1 MNVAEYLVRAA
12 ALYSSRPA
20 VSVGAKVVYDYTGLL
35 QRVAGFAAELRR
47 CGVGKGDRVL
57 VFLENRPEFIEAMLA
72 SWWVGASIVPL
83 NVKLHANELAY
94 ILSHSKAAL
103 SVISRKTE
111 GTLAEAWRIAE
122 RKADYLI
129 VDDLPTTLQA
139 DGLSGPES
147 LSSTNPAWI
156 FYTSGTTGKPKGA
169 VLSHGNIQFASMN
182 VRSDLDLGMHNDS
195 LFHAAPMSHGSGLCV
210 LAYMIGGACH
220 VIPESG
226 GFDASEIHS
235 LIRAYRNCCIFAP
248 PTLVHRLTTCPDESP
263 AANVKTILYGG
274 GPMHLATLQA
284 ALERFGP
291 VFLQLYAQGECP
303 MTITTLPKWAHSDV
317 NNPRYYDRLASV
329 GLPVTGAEVRTVDDQ
344 NKPLPRGE
352 VGEIVVSSPAMMV
365 GYFLDPK
372 ATEEAIIDGWLKT
385 GDIGVFDADGFLYLK
400 DRSKEMIISGGT
412 NIYTKE
418 VEDVI
423 LQHPSVQ
430 QVAVV
435 AKSDMDW
442 GEIPVAFVVAK
453 GGGKIDLRDVD
464 KHCLSN
470 LSRFKRPKFYKLI
483 DALPVNG
490 LGKVLKRELKTK
502 IAEDRDFAFDLD
514 VSRGS

>member
-1 MNVAEYLVRAA
+1 
-12 ALYSSRPA
+12 
-20 VSVGAKVVYDYTGLL
+20 
-35 QRVAGFAAELRR
+35 
-47 CGVGKGDRVL
+47 
-57 VFLENRPEFIEAMLA
+57 
-72 SWWVGASIVPL
+72 
-83 NVKLHANELAY
+83 
-94 ILSHSKAAL
+94 
-103 SVISRKTE
+103 
-111 GTLAEAWRIAE
+111 
-122 RKADYLI
+122 
-129 VDDLPTTLQA
+129 
-139 DGLSGPES
+139 
-147 LSSTNPAWI
+147 
-156 FYTSGTTGKPKGA
+156 
-169 VLSHGNIQFASMN
+169 
-182 VRSDLDLGMHNDS
+182 
-195 LFHAAPMSHGSGLCV
+195 
-210 LAYMIGGACH
+210 
-220 VIPESG
+220 
-226 GFDASEIHS
+226 
-235 LIRAYRNCCIFAP
+235 
-248 PTLVHRLTTCPDESP
+248 
-263 AANVKTILYGG
+263 
-274 GPMHLATLQA
+274 
-284 ALERFGP
+284 
-291 VFLQLYAQGECP
+291 